1 MIEGIGKDG
10 CQVFRGVEVGKET
23 CGMRHNFFMVPEFIS
38 SVIFQKKDV
47 IPSPSVDGG
56 DMNEASVGVTTGEPI
71 NSTLGR
77 PKFFLLF

>member
-1 MIEGIGKDG
+1 M
-10 CQVFRGVEVGKET
+10 
-23 CGMRHNFFMVPEFIS
+23 
-38 SVIFQKKDV
+38 